1 MILGPAS
8 AMRSRSDWSKPRI
21 MAVMP
26 TIDVMPITTP
36 STVSAERIL
45 FDQIVAK
52 AITTTSRKS
61 PSRIATSHPSGA
73 RGRLQTSDL
82 LVPQRLDGIQT
93 RRLER
98 RPHAE
103 EDADRRREAQPDCER
118 PPRQGDGEAGCEVDG
133 PADAA
138 AKGDAEQAAHRREK

>member
-45 FDQIVAK
+45 FDQIVSN

-61 PSRIATSHPSGA
+61 PSRIATSHPSGE
-73 RGRLQTSDL
+73 RGRLQTSDF
-82 LVPQRLDGIQT
+82 RLQT
-93 RRLER
+93 YSYRSASMGSKR
-98 RPHAE
+98 
-103 EDADRRREAQPDCER
+103 DALN
-118 PPRQGDGEAGCEVDG
+118 AGHM
-133 PADAA
+133 P
-138 AKGDAEQAAHRREK
+138 KKMPTDAEKLSPIANDHHGREMGKP